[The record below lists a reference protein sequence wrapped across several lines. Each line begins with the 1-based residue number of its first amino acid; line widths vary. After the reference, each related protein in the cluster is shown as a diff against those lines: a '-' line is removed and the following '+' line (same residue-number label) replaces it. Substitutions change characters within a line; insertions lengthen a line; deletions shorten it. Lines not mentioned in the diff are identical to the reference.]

1 MEENKKR
8 NYYLTTEDESLILM
22 QGDLKTFDE
31 LTSCFKNRQQL
42 EKYIRDKYLIN
53 FNKLKLMYNSNEPKE
68 MFMIFKNKRQIVD
81 EKTRKKIIDWLNYR
95 ILDENKIIDNL
106 CMRISK
112 PQCWTWRKII
122 NEGTPIAGS
131 YGDKIIKH
139 LESSYLDCRKICSY
153 LSDINKINFRS
164 NFEATKGYVENIINN
179 KLIVNTKNPIF
190 DKYKH
195 KELSIDKKNDQITI
209 SNMYPKSI
217 KELDYGTMQITIKE
231 LNNKMAPVKNFK
243 DNICNAKRLT
253 AYLNGKDITDE
264 EIVKNTKLDNP
275 IILETF
281 GLQNLNNNEEKTE
294 ETEMLKEIIQLGN
307 SDYLRAYGL
316 IDSKDNDDSFDNNGR
331 SR

>member
-1 MEENKKR
+1 
-8 NYYLTTEDESLILM
+8 M

-275 IILETF
+275 IIL
-281 GLQNLNNNEEKTE
+281 
-294 ETEMLKEIIQLGN
+294 
-307 SDYLRAYGL
+307 
-316 IDSKDNDDSFDNNGR
+316 
-331 SR
+331 